1 METYLWN
8 EMRRHVSACRQSWHT
23 PGHKSGRVVPQM
35 LKEAWGGDVFRYDL
49 TEVGELDVLYRETG
63 VLAESQRAAA
73 EAFEAAFA
81 CYLTGG
87 STLGL
92 LAAVYALGREKTVL
106 VGRHAH
112 QSVWHALA
120 LAGAEVVPLLP
131 EQDEE
136 GRFTGVAERTLAR
149 ALDAHPEARLLVVTD
164 PTYYGDRHENDALAA
179 LAQSRGLR
187 VLVDGA
193 HSAHF
198 GWHEALPPRPAG
210 DVVVA
215 SLHKMLPAPTGAA
228 VLYGRDPALLAPVRS
243 ALRLFA
249 STSPSYLLL
258 AGSELAVAEAAGR
271 EGRARWGAAAEK
283 GRALAEDLNKIDGVR
298 VHQREDPLRLHVAV
312 AGFQGAELSRALAQ
326 AGHDVEMA
334 DGRGVLLLFGADGP
348 SPHLAETV
356 RNLAVCK
363 SKRGGGKPWP
373 KEKPPRF
380 QLPEVCL
387 PMVTAL
393 FAPGETLPLAETVGR
408 VAAEHIMAYP
418 PGCPLVLPGER
429 IEAATPVLAAEAGLG
444 PGTPVRVV
452 EKGWRV

>member
-8 EMRRHVSACRQSWHT
+8 EIQRHVSAGRQSWHT
-23 PGHKSGRVVPQM
+23 PGHKSGRVAPQM

-49 TEVGELDVLYRETG
+49 TEVGRLDVLYQETG
-63 VLAESQRAAA
+63 VLAQSQHAMA

-81 CYLTGG
+81 CYLAGG

-92 LAAVYALGREKTVL
+92 LASVYALGRGQTVL

-120 LAGAEVVPLLP
+120 LAGAQVVPLMP
-131 EQDEE
+131 EQDDE
-136 GRFTGVAERTLAR
+136 GRFVGVAERTLAQ
-149 ALDAHPEARLLVVTD
+149 ALEDHPKARLLVVTD
-164 PTYYGDRHENDALAA
+164 PTYYGDRYENETLAA

-198 GWHEALPPRPAG
+198 GWHKALPSRPAG

-215 SLHKMLPAPTGAA
+215 SLHKMLPALTGAA
-228 VLYGRDPALLAPVRS
+228 VLYGRDPALLAPIRS

-249 STSPSYLLL
+249 STSPNYLVL

-283 GRALAEDLNKIDGVR
+283 GRALAAALKNTDGVR
-298 VHQREDPLRLHVAV
+298 VHQGEDPLRLHVAV
-312 AGFQGAELSRALAQ
+312 DGFRGTELSRALAQ

-348 SPHLAETV
+348 SDHLRSTV
-356 RNLAVCK
+356 QNLALRQR
-363 SKRGGGKPWP
+363 KRAGGTSFA
-373 KEKPPRF
+373 KEKPPSF

-387 PMVTAL
+387 PMVAAL
-393 FAPGETLPLAETVGR
+393 FAPGETLPLEKAVGR

-429 IEAATPVLAAEAGLG
+429 IEAHTAILAVEAGLQ
-444 PGTPVRVV
+444 PNTPVRVV